1 MITKG
6 NHIVRVDVHDRAV
19 QLEVARQ
26 LEANFTTEPRL
37 APDDRA

>member
-6 NHIVRVDVHDRAV
+6 GHIVHVDVHERAV

-26 LEANFTTEPRL
+26 LEADFATEPRL